1 MNMVFGHKGMKQSTP
16 NKCEESTIYKM
27 KLAKKGKKG
36 PAPKK
41 QKSIEWRDWVKRRHN
56 KTPVEK

>member
-41 QKSIEWRDWVKRRHN
+41 QKSIE
-56 KTPVEK
+56 